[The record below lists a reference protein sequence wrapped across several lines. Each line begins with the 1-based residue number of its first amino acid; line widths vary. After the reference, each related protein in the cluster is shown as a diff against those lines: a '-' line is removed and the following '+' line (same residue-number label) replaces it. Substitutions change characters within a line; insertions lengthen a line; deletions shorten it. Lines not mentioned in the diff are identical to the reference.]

1 LYRKYKLIINYT
13 DVKPDEWE
21 ISWFISILYQT
32 SYVKYISL
40 LFSFFVIALSVQAQT
55 GTGESVKDSLKAELK
70 ELESYEEKF
79 NLRIELL
86 KKSNSSLDSMIPM
99 LNNKIRVLDSF
110 LLSKK
115 KLLEE
120 YENIPDKSAN
130 VKKAISKLTKDCADL
145 GEHINHNRETLESI
159 YKDHL
164 ETKEILAE
172 AERRVTGFRKRI
184 IEIRKEL
191 QL

>member
-21 ISWFISILYQT
+21 IPWFISILYQT

-40 LFSFFVIALSVQAQT
+40 LFAFFVIALSVQAQT

-99 LNNKIRVLDSF
+99 LNNKICVLDSF

-120 YENIPDKSAN
+120 YENISDKSAN